1 MGRVPVFLQAVPR
14 TAGRVSDF
22 YGLRREQWGGFQ
34 IFTGCAAN
42 SGAGFRFLR
51 AAPRTAGRVPVFLQA
66 APQTA
71 GQALHNRILRR
82 VDQRFSP
89 AFFKRRRVKA
99 GAKAPCGLWLPPR
112 AAPFSPGRSPHKS
125 AARRPQD
132 TSVQAQ
138 GLASAGNVT
147 DAVRLARFLQAS
159 RLPAFLKKSL
169 GKKL

>member
-1 MGRVPVFLQAVPR
+1 MKGN
-14 TAGRVSDF
+14 D
-22 YGLRREQWGGFQ
+22 
-34 IFTGCAAN
+34 
-42 SGAGFRFLR
+42 
-51 AAPRTAGRVPVFLQA
+51 
-66 APQTA
+66 
-71 GQALHNRILRR
+71 
-82 VDQRFSP
+82 
-89 AFFKRRRVKA
+89 
-99 GAKAPCGLWLPPR
+99 KAPCGPCHSPR